1 MNIQYIHPAD
11 QIVMFMQRVYDKKLT
26 SMSGGNLSVRDNEG
40 NIWITP
46 ASIDKGSLTR
56 RDIICV
62 RPNGD
67 CEGPHAPSSELPFHR
82 SVYKLRP
89 DLNAVLH
96 AHPPAL
102 VAFSVVRRLPE
113 LNLTPTVRYMCKN
126 IKMAAYAIPGSQALS
141 AEVGKVFEQGCN
153 IALLENHGVCVGAAD
168 MLTAFQQFE
177 TLNYAAE
184 LEALATRLGEIRP
197 LSETARQMSKTN
209 VCSELRNV
217 SPQPCS
223 SEELAARRDLIA
235 LIRRSYRMGLF
246 TAAQGTYSS
255 RLSNGSF
262 IITPLHA
269 DPAYLEAD
277 DLVRIQDGA
286 KEPGKT
292 PDADVLLH
300 QKIYAKNPQIGA
312 IAFAQPV
319 HSMVFAVTDM
329 PFDTRTIPES
339 YILLRDVKRIPFEA
353 AYQNLDD
360 VAAALDNAH
369 PVLLVENKSVMVTGA
384 SMLQVFDRLEV
395 MEMTA
400 ASILKAQALGT
411 IAHIPSDEIAALKT
425 AFHLED

>member
-26 SMSGGNLSVRDNEG
+26 SMSGGNLSIRDNEG

-184 LEALATRLGEIRP
+184 LEALATRRGEIRP
-197 LSETARQMSKTN
+197 LSETACQMSKTS

-235 LIRRSYRMGLF
+235 LIRRSYKMGLF
-246 TAAQGTYSS
+246 TAAQGTYST
-255 RLSNGSF
+255 RLSDGSF

-277 DLVRIQDGA
+277 DLVRIQDSA

-300 QKIYAKNPQIGA
+300 QKIYDKNPQIGA
-312 IAFAQPV
+312 IAFAQSV

-360 VAAALDNAH
+360 VAAEFDNAH
-369 PVLLVENKSVMVTGA
+369 PVLLIENKSVMVTGA

>member
-113 LNLTPTVRYMCKN
+113 LNLTPTVRYMCNN

-184 LEALATRLGEIRP
+184 LEALATRRGEIRP
-197 LSETARQMSKTN
+197 LSEAACQMSKTN

-235 LIRRSYRMGLF
+235 LIRRSYKMGLF
-246 TAAQGTYSS
+246 TAAQGTYST
-255 RLSNGSF
+255 RLSDGSF

-300 QKIYAKNPQIGA
+300 QKIYDKNPKIGA

-319 HSMVFAVTDM
+319 YSMVFAVTDM

-360 VAAALDNAH
+360 VAAEFDNAH

-384 SMLQVFDRLEV
+384 SMLQVFDSLEV

-400 ASILKAQALGT
+400 ASILDAQALGT

>member
-1 MNIQYIHPAD
+1 MNTQYIHPAD

-184 LEALATRLGEIRP
+184 LEALATRRGEIRP
-197 LSETARQMSKTN
+197 LSETACQMSKTN

-235 LIRRSYRMGLF
+235 LIRRSYKMGLF
-246 TAAQGTYSS
+246 TAAQGTYST
-255 RLSNGSF
+255 RLSDGSF

-300 QKIYAKNPQIGA
+300 QKIYDKNPKIGA

-360 VAAALDNAH
+360 VAAEFDNAH
-369 PVLLVENKSVMVTGA
+369 PVLLVENKSVIVTGA

-400 ASILKAQALGT
+400 ASILDAQALGT

>member
-26 SMSGGNLSVRDNEG
+26 SMSGGNLSIRDNEG

-56 RDIICV
+56 KDIICV

>member
-26 SMSGGNLSVRDNEG
+26 SMSGGNLSIRDNEG

-62 RPNGD
+62 HPNGD

-235 LIRRSYRMGLF
+235 LIWRSYRMGLF
-246 TAAQGTYSS
+246 TAAQGTYST
-255 RLSNGSF
+255 RLSDGSF

-269 DPAYLEAD
+269 DPACLEAD

-319 HSMVFAVTDM
+319 HSMVFAVTDT

-360 VAAALDNAH
+360 VAAEFDNAH
-369 PVLLVENKSVMVTGA
+369 PVLLIENKSVMVTGA

-400 ASILKAQALGT
+400 ASILKAQALWT

>member
-177 TLNYAAE
+177 TLNCAAE
-184 LEALATRLGEIRP
+184 LEALATRRGEIRP
-197 LSETARQMSKTN
+197 LSETACQMSKTN

-235 LIRRSYRMGLF
+235 LIRRSYKMGLF
-246 TAAQGTYSS
+246 TAAQGTYST
-255 RLSNGSF
+255 RLSDGSF

-300 QKIYAKNPQIGA
+300 QKIYDKNPKIGA

-360 VAAALDNAH
+360 VAAEFDNAH
-369 PVLLVENKSVMVTGA
+369 PVLLIENKSVIVTGA

-400 ASILKAQALGT
+400 ASILNAQALGT

>member
-67 CEGPHAPSSELPFHR
+67 CEGPHAPSSELPFHQ

-184 LEALATRLGEIRP
+184 LEALATRRGEIRP
-197 LSETARQMSKTN
+197 LSETACQMSKTN

-235 LIRRSYRMGLF
+235 LIRRSYKMGLF
-246 TAAQGTYSS
+246 TAAQGTYST
-255 RLSNGSF
+255 RLSDGSF

-300 QKIYAKNPQIGA
+300 QKIYDKNPKIGA

-360 VAAALDNAH
+360 VAAEFDNAH

-400 ASILKAQALGT
+400 ASILDAQALGT

>member
-26 SMSGGNLSVRDNEG
+26 SMSGGNLSIRDNEG

-56 RDIICV
+56 KDIICV

-126 IKMAAYAIPGSQALS
+126 MKMAAYAIPGSQALS
-141 AEVGKVFEQGCN
+141 AEVRKVFEQGCN

-184 LEALATRLGEIRP
+184 LEALATRRGEIRP
-197 LSETARQMSKTN
+197 LSETACQMSKTN

-235 LIRRSYRMGLF
+235 LIRRSYKMGLF
-246 TAAQGTYSS
+246 TAAQGTYST
-255 RLSNGSF
+255 RLSDGSF

-300 QKIYAKNPQIGA
+300 QKIYDKNPQIGA

-319 HSMVFAVTDM
+319 HSMAFAVTDM

-360 VAAALDNAH
+360 VAAEFDNAH
-369 PVLLVENKSVMVTGA
+369 PVLLIENKSVMVTGA

>member
-113 LNLTPTVRYMCKN
+113 LNLTPTVRYMCNN

-153 IALLENHGVCVGAAD
+153 IALLENHGVCVGAVD

-184 LEALATRLGEIRP
+184 LEALATRRGEIRP
-197 LSETARQMSKTN
+197 LSEAACQMSKTN

-235 LIRRSYRMGLF
+235 LIRRSYKMGLF
-246 TAAQGTYSS
+246 TAAQGTYST
-255 RLSNGSF
+255 RLSDGSF

-300 QKIYAKNPQIGA
+300 QKIYDKNPKIGA

-360 VAAALDNAH
+360 VAAEFDNAH
-369 PVLLVENKSVMVTGA
+369 PVLLIENKSVIVTGA

-400 ASILKAQALGT
+400 ASILDAQALGT
-411 IAHIPSDEIAALKT
+411 IAHIPSGEIAALKT

>member
-113 LNLTPTVRYMCKN
+113 LNLTPTVRYMCNN

-235 LIRRSYRMGLF
+235 LIRRSYKMGLF
-246 TAAQGTYSS
+246 TAAQGTYST
-255 RLSNGSF
+255 RLSDGSF

-300 QKIYAKNPQIGA
+300 QKIYGKNPKIGA

-329 PFDTRTIPES
+329 PFDTRMIPES

-360 VAAALDNAH
+360 VAAEFDNAH

-400 ASILKAQALGT
+400 ASILDAQALGT

>member
-246 TAAQGTYSS
+246 TAAQGTYST
-255 RLSNGSF
+255 RLSDGSF

-269 DPAYLEAD
+269 DSAYLEAD

-300 QKIYAKNPQIGA
+300 QKIYDKNPKIGA

-360 VAAALDNAH
+360 VAAEFDNAH
-369 PVLLVENKSVMVTGA
+369 PVLLIENKSVIVTGA

-411 IAHIPSDEIAALKT
+411 IAHIPSGEIAALKT

>member
-113 LNLTPTVRYMCKN
+113 LNLTPTVRYMCNN

-184 LEALATRLGEIRP
+184 LEALATRRGEIRP
-197 LSETARQMSKTN
+197 LSEAACQMSKTN

-235 LIRRSYRMGLF
+235 LIRRSYKMGLF
-246 TAAQGTYSS
+246 TAAQGTYST
-255 RLSNGSF
+255 RLSDGSF

-286 KEPGKT
+286 KEPGKA

-300 QKIYAKNPQIGA
+300 QKIYDKNPKIGA

-360 VAAALDNAH
+360 VAAEFDNAH
-369 PVLLVENKSVMVTGA
+369 PVLLIENKSVMVTGA

-400 ASILKAQALGT
+400 ASILDAQALGT

>member
-62 RPNGD
+62 HPNGD
-67 CEGPHAPSSELPFHR
+67 CEGLHAPSSELPFHR

-184 LEALATRLGEIRP
+184 LEALATRRGEIRP
-197 LSETARQMSKTN
+197 LSETACQMSKTN

-235 LIRRSYRMGLF
+235 LIRRSYKMGLF
-246 TAAQGTYSS
+246 TAAQGTYST
-255 RLSNGSF
+255 RLSDGSF

-300 QKIYAKNPQIGA
+300 QKIYDKNPKIGA

-360 VAAALDNAH
+360 VADEFDNAH
-369 PVLLVENKSVMVTGA
+369 PVLLIENKSVMVTGA

-400 ASILKAQALGT
+400 ASILDAQALGT

>member
-184 LEALATRLGEIRP
+184 LEALATRRGEIRP
-197 LSETARQMSKTN
+197 LSEAACQMSKTN

-235 LIRRSYRMGLF
+235 LIRRSYKMGLF
-246 TAAQGTYSS
+246 TAAQGTYST
-255 RLSNGSF
+255 RLSDGSF

-300 QKIYAKNPQIGA
+300 QKIYDKNPKIGA

-329 PFDTRTIPES
+329 PFDTRMIPES

-360 VAAALDNAH
+360 VAAEFDNAH

-400 ASILKAQALGT
+400 ASILDAQALGT

>member
-56 RDIICV
+56 KDIICV
-62 RPNGD
+62 HPNGD

-246 TAAQGTYSS
+246 TAAQGTYST
-255 RLSNGSF
+255 RLSDGSF

-360 VAAALDNAH
+360 VAAEFDNAH
-369 PVLLVENKSVMVTGA
+369 PVLLIENKSVMVTGA

>member
-56 RDIICV
+56 KDIICV

-235 LIRRSYRMGLF
+235 LIRRSYKMGLF
-246 TAAQGTYSS
+246 TAAQGTYST
-255 RLSNGSF
+255 RLSDGSF

>member
-184 LEALATRLGEIRP
+184 LEALATRRGEIRP
-197 LSETARQMSKTN
+197 LSETACQMSKTN

-235 LIRRSYRMGLF
+235 LIRRSYKMGLF
-246 TAAQGTYSS
+246 TAAQGTYST
-255 RLSNGSF
+255 RLSDGSF

-300 QKIYAKNPQIGA
+300 QKIYDKNPKIGA

-360 VAAALDNAH
+360 VAAEFDNAH
-369 PVLLVENKSVMVTGA
+369 PVLLVKNKSAMVTGA

-400 ASILKAQALGT
+400 ASILDAQALGT

>member
-26 SMSGGNLSVRDNEG
+26 SMSGGNLSIRDNEG

-56 RDIICV
+56 KDIICV

-235 LIRRSYRMGLF
+235 LIRRSYKMGLF
-246 TAAQGTYSS
+246 TAAQGTYST
-255 RLSNGSF
+255 RLSDGSF

-277 DLVRIQDGA
+277 DLVCIQDGA

-300 QKIYAKNPQIGA
+300 QKIYDKNPKIGA

-329 PFDTRTIPES
+329 PFDTRMIPES

-360 VAAALDNAH
+360 VAAEFDNAH
-369 PVLLVENKSVMVTGA
+369 PVLLIENKSVIVTGA

-411 IAHIPSDEIAALKT
+411 IAHIPSGEIAALKT

>member
-113 LNLTPTVRYMCKN
+113 LNLTPTVRYMCNN

-153 IALLENHGVCVGAAD
+153 IALLENHGVCVGAAN

-184 LEALATRLGEIRP
+184 LEALATRRGEIRP
-197 LSETARQMSKTN
+197 LSETACQMSKTN

-235 LIRRSYRMGLF
+235 LIRRSYKMGLF
-246 TAAQGTYSS
+246 TAAQGTYST
-255 RLSNGSF
+255 RLSDGSF

-300 QKIYAKNPQIGA
+300 QKIYDKNPKIGA

-329 PFDTRTIPES
+329 PFDTRMIPES

-360 VAAALDNAH
+360 VAAEFDNAH

-400 ASILKAQALGT
+400 ASILDAQALGT

>member
-184 LEALATRLGEIRP
+184 LEALATRRGEIRP
-197 LSETARQMSKTN
+197 LSETACQMSKTN

-235 LIRRSYRMGLF
+235 LIRRSYKMGLF
-246 TAAQGTYSS
+246 TAAQGTYST
-255 RLSNGSF
+255 RLSDGSF

-300 QKIYAKNPQIGA
+300 QKIYDKNPKIGA

-329 PFDTRTIPES
+329 PFDTRMIPES

-360 VAAALDNAH
+360 VAAELDNAH

-400 ASILKAQALGT
+400 ASILDAQALGT

>member
-113 LNLTPTVRYMCKN
+113 LNLTPTVRYMCNN

-184 LEALATRLGEIRP
+184 LEALATRRGEIRP
-197 LSETARQMSKTN
+197 LSEAACQMSKTN

-235 LIRRSYRMGLF
+235 LIRRSYKMGLF
-246 TAAQGTYSS
+246 TAAQGTYST
-255 RLSNGSF
+255 RLSDGSF

-300 QKIYAKNPQIGA
+300 QKIYDKNPKIGA

-360 VAAALDNAH
+360 VAAEFDNAH
-369 PVLLVENKSVMVTGA
+369 PVLLVKNKSAMVTGA

-400 ASILKAQALGT
+400 ASILDAQALGT

>member
-67 CEGPHAPSSELPFHR
+67 CEGPHEPSSELPFHQ

-102 VAFSVVRRLPE
+102 VAFSVIRRLPE
-113 LNLTPTVRYMCKN
+113 LNLTPTVRHMCKN

-184 LEALATRLGEIRP
+184 LEALATRRGEIRP
-197 LSETARQMSKTN
+197 LSETACQMSKTN

-235 LIRRSYRMGLF
+235 LIRRSYKMGLF
-246 TAAQGTYSS
+246 TAAQGTYST
-255 RLSNGSF
+255 RLSDGSF

-269 DPAYLEAD
+269 DPAYLETD

-300 QKIYAKNPQIGA
+300 QKIYDKNPKIGA

-360 VAAALDNAH
+360 VAAEFDNAH

-400 ASILKAQALGT
+400 ASILDAQALGT

-425 AFHLED
+425 AFHLEG

>member
-113 LNLTPTVRYMCKN
+113 LNLTPTVRYMCNN

-184 LEALATRLGEIRP
+184 LEALATRRGEIRP
-197 LSETARQMSKTN
+197 LSEAACQMSKTN

-235 LIRRSYRMGLF
+235 LIRRSYKMGLF
-246 TAAQGTYSS
+246 TAAQGTYST
-255 RLSNGSF
+255 RLSDGSF

-269 DPAYLEAD
+269 DSAYLEAD

-300 QKIYAKNPQIGA
+300 QKIYDKNPKIGA

-360 VAAALDNAH
+360 VAAEFDNAH
-369 PVLLVENKSVMVTGA
+369 PVLLIENKSVMVTGA

-411 IAHIPSDEIAALKT
+411 IAHIPSGEIAALKT

>member
-113 LNLTPTVRYMCKN
+113 LNLTPTVRYMCNN

-184 LEALATRLGEIRP
+184 LEALATRRGEIRP
-197 LSETARQMSKTN
+197 LSETACQMSKTN

-235 LIRRSYRMGLF
+235 LIRRSYKMGLF
-246 TAAQGTYSS
+246 TAAQGTYST
-255 RLSNGSF
+255 RLSDGSF

-300 QKIYAKNPQIGA
+300 QKIYDKNPKIGA

-319 HSMVFAVTDM
+319 YSMVFAVTDM

-360 VAAALDNAH
+360 VAAEFDNAH

-400 ASILKAQALGT
+400 ASILDAQALGT

>member
-26 SMSGGNLSVRDNEG
+26 SMSGGNLSIRDNEG

-62 RPNGD
+62 HPNGD

-184 LEALATRLGEIRP
+184 LEALATRRGEIRP
-197 LSETARQMSKTN
+197 LSETACQMSKTN

-235 LIRRSYRMGLF
+235 LIRRSYKMGLF
-246 TAAQGTYSS
+246 TAAQGTYST
-255 RLSNGSF
+255 RLSDGSF

-269 DPAYLEAD
+269 DSAYLEAD

-360 VAAALDNAH
+360 VAAEFDNAH

>member
-113 LNLTPTVRYMCKN
+113 LNLTPTVRYMCNN

-184 LEALATRLGEIRP
+184 LEALANRRGEIRP
-197 LSETARQMSKTN
+197 LSETACQMSKTN

-235 LIRRSYRMGLF
+235 LIRRSYKMGLF
-246 TAAQGTYSS
+246 TAAQGTYST
-255 RLSNGSF
+255 RLSDGSF

-300 QKIYAKNPQIGA
+300 QKIYDKNPKIGA

-329 PFDTRTIPES
+329 PFDTRMIPES

-360 VAAALDNAH
+360 VAAEFDNAH

-400 ASILKAQALGT
+400 ASILDAQALGT

>member
-184 LEALATRLGEIRP
+184 LEALATRRGEIRP
-197 LSETARQMSKTN
+197 LSETACQMSKTN

-235 LIRRSYRMGLF
+235 LIRRSYKMGLF
-246 TAAQGTYSS
+246 TAAQGTYST
-255 RLSNGSF
+255 RLSDGSF

-300 QKIYAKNPQIGA
+300 QKIYDKNPKIGA

-360 VAAALDNAH
+360 VADEFDNAR
-369 PVLLVENKSVMVTGA
+369 PVLLIENKSVMVTGA

-400 ASILKAQALGT
+400 ASILDAQALGT

>member
-113 LNLTPTVRYMCKN
+113 LNLTPTVRYMCNN

-184 LEALATRLGEIRP
+184 LEALATRRGEIRP
-197 LSETARQMSKTN
+197 LSEAACQMSKTN

-235 LIRRSYRMGLF
+235 LIRRSYKMGLF
-246 TAAQGTYSS
+246 TAAQGTYST
-255 RLSNGSF
+255 RLSDGSF

-277 DLVRIQDGA
+277 DLVRIQDDA
-286 KEPGKT
+286 KEPGKIL
-292 PDADVLLH
+292 DADVVLH
-300 QKIYAKNPQIGA
+300 QKIYDKNPKIGA

-360 VAAALDNAH
+360 VAAEFDNAH

>member
-11 QIVMFMQRVYDKKLT
+11 QIVMFMQRVYDKKFT
-26 SMSGGNLSVRDNEG
+26 SMSGGNLSIRDNEG

-153 IALLENHGVCVGAAD
+153 IALLENHGVCVGAAE

-184 LEALATRLGEIRP
+184 LEALATRRGEIRP
-197 LSETARQMSKTN
+197 LSETACQMSKTN

-246 TAAQGTYSS
+246 TADQGTYST
-255 RLSNGSF
+255 RLSDGSF

-300 QKIYAKNPQIGA
+300 RKIYDKNPKIGA

-360 VAAALDNAH
+360 VAAEFDNAH
-369 PVLLVENKSVMVTGA
+369 PVLLIENKSVMVTGA

-411 IAHIPSDEIAALKT
+411 IAHIPSGEIAALKT
-425 AFHLED
+425 AFHLEG

>member
-113 LNLTPTVRYMCKN
+113 LNLTPTVRYMCNN

-153 IALLENHGVCVGAAD
+153 IALLENHGVCVGAAN

-184 LEALATRLGEIRP
+184 LEALATRRGEIRP
-197 LSETARQMSKTN
+197 LSETACQMSKTN

-235 LIRRSYRMGLF
+235 LIRRSYKMGLF
-246 TAAQGTYSS
+246 TAAQGTYST
-255 RLSNGSF
+255 RLSDGSF

-300 QKIYAKNPQIGA
+300 QKIYDKNPKIGA

-329 PFDTRTIPES
+329 PFDTRMIPES

-360 VAAALDNAH
+360 VAAEFDNAH
-369 PVLLVENKSVMVTGA
+369 PVLLVENKSVMVMGA

-400 ASILKAQALGT
+400 ASILDAQALGT

>member
-26 SMSGGNLSVRDNEG
+26 SMSGGNLSIRDNEG

-62 RPNGD
+62 HPNGD

-246 TAAQGTYSS
+246 TAAQGTYST
-255 RLSNGSF
+255 RLSDGSF

-277 DLVRIQDGA
+277 DLVRIQDGT

-300 QKIYAKNPQIGA
+300 QKIYDKNPQIGA

-360 VAAALDNAH
+360 VAAEFDNAH
-369 PVLLVENKSVMVTGA
+369 PVLLIENKSVMVTGA

>member
-62 RPNGD
+62 HPNGD

-184 LEALATRLGEIRP
+184 LEALATRRGEIRP
-197 LSETARQMSKTN
+197 LSETACQMSKTN

-235 LIRRSYRMGLF
+235 LIRRSYKMGLF
-246 TAAQGTYSS
+246 TAAQGTYST
-255 RLSNGSF
+255 RLSDGSF

-277 DLVRIQDGA
+277 DLVCIQDGA

-300 QKIYAKNPQIGA
+300 QKIYDKNPKIGA

-360 VAAALDNAH
+360 VADEFDNAH
-369 PVLLVENKSVMVTGA
+369 PVLLIENKSVMVTGA

-400 ASILKAQALGT
+400 ASILDAQALGT

>member
-184 LEALATRLGEIRP
+184 LEALATRRGEIRP
-197 LSETARQMSKTN
+197 LSETACQMSKTN

-235 LIRRSYRMGLF
+235 LIRRSYKMGLF
-246 TAAQGTYSS
+246 TAAQGTYST
-255 RLSNGSF
+255 RLSDGSF

-277 DLVRIQDGA
+277 DLVRMQDGA

-300 QKIYAKNPQIGA
+300 QKIYDKNPKIGA

-360 VAAALDNAH
+360 VADEFDNAH
-369 PVLLVENKSVMVTGA
+369 PVLLIENKSVMVTGA

-400 ASILKAQALGT
+400 ASILDAQALGT

>member
-1 MNIQYIHPAD
+1 MNIQYSHPAD

-26 SMSGGNLSVRDNEG
+26 SMSGGNLSIRDNEG

-56 RDIICV
+56 KDIICV

-184 LEALATRLGEIRP
+184 LEALATRRGEIRP
-197 LSETARQMSKTN
+197 LSETACQMSKTN

-235 LIRRSYRMGLF
+235 LIRRSYKMGLF
-246 TAAQGTYSS
+246 TAAQGTYST
-255 RLSNGSF
+255 RLSDGSF

-300 QKIYAKNPQIGA
+300 QKIYDKNPKIGA

-329 PFDTRTIPES
+329 PFDTRMIPES

-360 VAAALDNAH
+360 VAAEFDNAH
-369 PVLLVENKSVMVTGA
+369 PVLLIENKLVIVTGA

-400 ASILKAQALGT
+400 ASILDAQALGT

>member
-89 DLNAVLH
+89 NLNAVLH

-113 LNLTPTVRYMCKN
+113 LNLTPTVRYMCNN

-184 LEALATRLGEIRP
+184 LEALATRRGEIRP
-197 LSETARQMSKTN
+197 LSEAACQMSKTN

-235 LIRRSYRMGLF
+235 LIRRSYKMGLF
-246 TAAQGTYSS
+246 TAAQGTYST
-255 RLSNGSF
+255 RLSDGSF

-300 QKIYAKNPQIGA
+300 QKIYDKNPKIGA

-319 HSMVFAVTDM
+319 YSMVFAVTDM

-360 VAAALDNAH
+360 VAAEFDNAH

-400 ASILKAQALGT
+400 ASILDAQALGT

>member
-184 LEALATRLGEIRP
+184 LEALATRRGEIRP
-197 LSETARQMSKTN
+197 LSEAACQMSKTN

-235 LIRRSYRMGLF
+235 LIRRSYKMGLF
-246 TAAQGTYSS
+246 TAAQGTYST
-255 RLSNGSF
+255 RLSDGSF

-300 QKIYAKNPQIGA
+300 QKIYDKNPKIGA

-319 HSMVFAVTDM
+319 YSMVFAVTDM

-360 VAAALDNAH
+360 VAAEFDNAH
-369 PVLLVENKSVMVTGA
+369 PVLLIENKSVMVTGA

-400 ASILKAQALGT
+400 ASILDAQALGT

>member
-1 MNIQYIHPAD
+1 MNIQYSHPAD

-26 SMSGGNLSVRDNEG
+26 SMSGGNLSIRDNEG

-56 RDIICV
+56 KDIICV

-184 LEALATRLGEIRP
+184 LEALATRRGEIRP
-197 LSETARQMSKTN
+197 LSETACQMRKTN

-235 LIRRSYRMGLF
+235 LIRRSYKMGLF
-246 TAAQGTYSS
+246 TAAQGTYST
-255 RLSNGSF
+255 RLSDGSF

-300 QKIYAKNPQIGA
+300 QKIYDKNPKIGA

-329 PFDTRTIPES
+329 PFDTRMIPES

-360 VAAALDNAH
+360 VAAEFDNAH

-400 ASILKAQALGT
+400 ASILDAQALGT

>member
-184 LEALATRLGEIRP
+184 LEALATRRGEIRP
-197 LSETARQMSKTN
+197 LSETACQMSKTN

-223 SEELAARRDLIA
+223 SEELAARRDLIV
-235 LIRRSYRMGLF
+235 LIRRSYKMGLF
-246 TAAQGTYSS
+246 TAAQGTYST
-255 RLSNGSF
+255 RLSDGSF

-300 QKIYAKNPQIGA
+300 QKIYDKNPKIGA

-360 VAAALDNAH
+360 VAAEFDNAH

-400 ASILKAQALGT
+400 ASILDAQALGT

>member
-11 QIVMFMQRVYDKKLT
+11 QIVMFMQRGYDKKLT
-26 SMSGGNLSVRDNEG
+26 SMSGGNLSIRDNEG

-56 RDIICV
+56 KDIICV

-262 IITPLHA
+262 ITTPLHA

-300 QKIYAKNPQIGA
+300 QKIYDKNPKIGA

-360 VAAALDNAH
+360 VAAEFDNAH
-369 PVLLVENKSVMVTGA
+369 PVLLIENKSVIVTGA

-400 ASILKAQALGT
+400 ASILKAQSLGT
-411 IAHIPSDEIAALKT
+411 IAHIPSGEIAALKT